1 MPDTSFTR
9 TISNPEV
16 VMRRRRQQKLEKKLA
31 EIRSKDDQGGLHIV
45 LWGFNLVFV
54 DERLRAW
61 EKGVVLSPG
70 ILFHQFD
77 LIVQFFF
84 HR

>member
-45 LWGFNLVFV
+45 LWGFNLLFV
-54 DERLRAW
+54 DESMRERRGFIARN
-61 EKGVVLSPG
+61 
-70 ILFHQFD
+70 
-77 LIVQFFF
+77 LISSV
-84 HR
+84 